1 MARRSVD
8 SFMRVLIPPKI
19 MKKLRF
25 EPEQEIEISM
35 EYGVICIR
43 KFEPENFKERPYV
56 GIIRKIDT
64 KTRVTIPRSYAH
76 LMGIKKGDKVEIK
89 EVRGVIKIL

>member
-8 SFMRVLIPPKI
+8 SLMRVLIPPKI
-19 MKKLRF
+19 MRKLGF

-43 KFEPENFKERPYV
+43 KFEPENFKERP
-56 GIIRKIDT
+56 
-64 KTRVTIPRSYAH
+64 
-76 LMGIKKGDKVEIK
+76 
-89 EVRGVIKIL
+89 